1 MCAWMHIIA
10 IKSAWLDEAKSLCNF
25 FTILCNII
33 WFKRSLISW
42 SLVLQLFPKCR
53 QFFRWSMPK
62 LQGPVIL
69 WDTLWQSA
77 QSGDTGDA
85 QAEMDQVEPKFK
97 SQDNRFWK
105 NWLAI
110 TSVELSC
117 AFLWFFWDFIR
128 ISNTKNMEL
137 HCIDFSTMLH
147 IYLVKSSPYNLS

>member
-33 WFKRSLISW
+33 WFKRPLISW

-53 QFFRWSMPK
+53 QFFSLVNAEVAGAGYSVGHTVTICTIWRHWRCTGRDGSSWAKIQISGEEILKK
-62 LQGPVIL
+62 L
-69 WDTLWQSA
+69 T
-77 QSGDTGDA
+77 
-85 QAEMDQVEPKFK
+85 
-97 SQDNRFWK
+97 
-105 NWLAI
+105 I

-128 ISNTKNMEL
+128 ISNSNHMEL

-147 IYLVKSSPYNLS
+147 IYLVKSSP